1 MFLLFTKNAYLI
13 TTKITLDVYNC
24 LYFLNAV
31 QQLGDSLDVRRNLSA
46 WCSMIDVV
54 CIYQLILLY
63 VTGMRIFWLH
73 LLFTFVLLN
82 EGISDVKII
91 YLVSIEQKKEN
102 CLHKSPVC

>member
-1 MFLLFTKNAYLI
+1 
-13 TTKITLDVYNC
+13 
-24 LYFLNAV
+24 
-31 QQLGDSLDVRRNLSA
+31 
-46 WCSMIDVV
+46 MIDVV

-102 CLHKSPVC
+102 CLHKSPVCSLVITKNKVICSANK